1 MGSVSFS
8 RLAVVLVVA
17 FATGFAATISDGFS
31 SFAGGDFAS
40 LGKAIEASA
49 ARAVAVG
56 LSASLTAAVGFFTVP
71 FKGLGANALEYTKGS
86 K

>member
-1 MGSVSFS
+1 MGSVSYS

-17 FATGFAATISDGFS
+17 FATGFTATVSDGFAA
-31 SFAGGDFAS
+31 FAGGDFAS
-40 LGKAIEASA
+40 LGKAIESSV

-71 FKGLGANALEYTKGS
+71 FKGLGANALEYTKGGE
-86 K
+86 